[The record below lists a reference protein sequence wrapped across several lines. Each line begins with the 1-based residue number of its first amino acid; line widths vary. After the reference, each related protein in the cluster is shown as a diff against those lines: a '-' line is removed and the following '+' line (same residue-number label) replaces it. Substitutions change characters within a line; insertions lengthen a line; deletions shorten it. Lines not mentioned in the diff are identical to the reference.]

1 MSPEYKVRTDRPKRA
16 IKRHILTQKI
26 GKMGKVAKMTV
37 LSFILF
43 TQFFFSEI
51 VMPHCRG
58 MSVTLYNSAAEAS
71 SIKLILV
78 DSSS

>member
-16 IKRHILTQKI
+16 IKRHILTLILFTQKI

-43 TQFFFSEI
+43 TQFFFLGNRYAALQRHECNI
-51 VMPHCRG
+51 V
-58 MSVTLYNSAAEAS
+58 
-71 SIKLILV
+71 
-78 DSSS
+78 